1 MKDKNDALQAYLQ
14 SSEVIDWK
22 TPSVRQQAAALAAD
36 NVLETAK
43 RCFEF
48 VRDEI
53 AHSVDI
59 NAEQLTCR
67 ASTVLTE
74 GHGYCYAKSHLLAAL
89 LRANDIACGFDYQRL
104 DDGEGHFMLHGFNV
118 IYLAGFGWYRVD
130 ARGNKQGV
138 NAQFTPPQEQLAWPN
153 DAPGE
158 IDYHLNL
165 SEPLSQVV
173 EALQQPLTVQQLW
186 RVLPSEIAIIVAPR
200 QLSKV

>member
-1 MKDKNDALQAYLQ
+1 MK
-14 SSEVIDWK
+14 
-22 TPSVRQQAAALAAD
+22 QQAAALVTDDA
-36 NVLETAK
+36 LETAK

-59 NAEQLTCR
+59 NAEALSCK
-67 ASTVLTE
+67 ASEVLSL

-89 LRANDIACGFDYQRL
+89 LRANGIPCGLDYQRL

-118 IYLAGFGWYRVD
+118 VYLAEYGWYRID
-130 ARGNKQGV
+130 ARGNKPGV

-165 SEPLSQVV
+165 SEPLPQVV
-173 EALQQPLTVQQLW
+173 EVLRSPLTVQQLW
-186 RVLPSEIAIIVAPR
+186 QVLPSTIEA
-200 QLSKV
+200 

>member
-1 MKDKNDALQAYLQ
+1 MNNNLSAYLG
-14 SSEVIDWK
+14 SSEVIDWQEA
-22 TPSVRQQAAALAAD
+22 SVKQQAAALVTDDA
-36 NVLETAK
+36 LETAK

-59 NAEQLTCR
+59 NAEALSCK
-67 ASTVLTE
+67 ASEVLSL

-89 LRANDIACGFDYQRL
+89 LRANGIPCGLDYQRL

-118 IYLAGFGWYRVD
+118 VYLAEYGWYRID
-130 ARGNKQGV
+130 ARGNKPGV

-165 SEPLSQVV
+165 SEPLPQVV
-173 EALQQPLTVQQLW
+173 EVLRSPLTVQQLW
-186 RVLPSEIAIIVAPR
+186 QVLPSTIEA
-200 QLSKV
+200 